1 MAAKVVTKSMKQSF
15 GKKGKGKAKKHYGK
29 NEQKPKNYRG
39 QGR

>member
-15 GKKGKGKAKKHYGK
+15 GKKGKGKQKKHPNK
-29 NEQKPKNYRG
+29 RADNKIYRG